1 VGICSWA
8 DRSLAASDFY
18 PRGVR
23 DGASRLSFY
32 SGTFDTVEAD
42 SPFYAPLN
50 PSAPYLWAG
59 RTPRGFLFGVK
70 VFGLFT
76 FHSVRPSVLPRWAR
90 DAASSSPEG
99 RVRREDLP
107 PESRRRLFEEF
118 LTALEPLSATGKL
131 GYLLFQFP
139 PWFRFGQRELIYLSR
154 VRQVCGPRPVAVEVR
169 HSSWFLG
176 DNRGRFLDRLGEE
189 NLAYTAVDEPQL
201 SWTVGPDWPLT
212 ASWGTLVRFHGR
224 NVEAWSRRGAPVSER
239 YNWAYRDE
247 ELRPWRDRIRRR
259 QAKCPRLFVM
269 FNNCVGD
276 RSVRS
281 ARRMQVL
288 LGLLPPEE
296 EPLQGGLGFVGE
308 TG

>member
-1 VGICSWA
+1 
-8 DRSLAASDFY
+8 
-18 PRGVR
+18 
-23 DGASRLSFY
+23 
-32 SGTFDTVEAD
+32 
-42 SPFYAPLN
+42 
-50 PSAPYLWAG
+50 
-59 RTPRGFLFGVK
+59 VK

-90 DAASSSPEG
+90 DGATSSPEG

-139 PWFRFGQRELIYLSR
+139 PWFRFGPRELTYLSR

-169 HSSWFLG
+169 HSSWLSG
-176 DNRGRFLDRLGEE
+176 DNRERFLDRLGEE

-201 SWTVGPDWPLT
+201 PWTVGPDWPLT

-224 NVEAWSRRGAPVSER
+224 NVQAWSRRGAPVAER
-239 YNWAYRDE
+239 YDWAYRDE

-259 QAKCPRLFVM
+259 QGKCPRLFVM
-269 FNNCVGD
+269 FNNCAGD

-288 LGLLPPEE
+288 LGMLPPEE